1 MGHQVNFF
9 VLPAD
14 MAALEAT
21 IRKTGDV
28 CFLEH
33 RSPAPEPVELPALAF
48 GPGER
53 GHRPLGIEL
62 VRREDLGKVVMRRLG
77 DQDQWIVKGS
87 ESPVVELDRC
97 FFDGM
102 VLRRGRAYFAS
113 DLRFRP
119 ELPDPDFVKW
129 GDQVLNRIRKLLV
142 RVPELS
148 PHSYFSPSAADW
160 IGQHCPEPSQRG
172 DLEFR
177 ATGS

>member
-1 MGHQVNFF
+1 M
-9 VLPAD
+9 
-14 MAALEAT
+14 
-21 IRKTGDV
+21 
-28 CFLEH
+28 
-33 RSPAPEPVELPALAF
+33 
-48 GPGER
+48 
-53 GHRPLGIEL
+53 
-62 VRREDLGKVVMRRLG
+62 
-77 DQDQWIVKGS
+77 KGS